1 MSNNLPPMLL
11 NDVEDQLKEIFTGNE
26 LITLTND
33 FANSVGE
40 KVTFQAVGYNSK
52 KDILSKNISDLSD
65 KSKREFFEQLKS
77 LRKVA
82 SDETLVSQ
90 INKLITGGSPSVNSA
105 RSSISFL
112 LSQYSSKINRTW
124 VDSVRFYDSKDYR
137 NSLDS
142 IRLTLE
148 LLLKEL
154 LNNNKSLE
162 NQKQALGVFLKE
174 NGISPQFTNLLLK
187 ELNMYEKIQNNEV
200 KHDVP
205 EHLSKPE
212 ITFLMNQAAIIIK
225 FLDNCNNGES

>member
-1 MSNNLPPMLL
+1 MSSNLPPMLL
-11 NDVEDQLKEIFTGNE
+11 NDVEDQLKELFTGNE

-52 KDILSKNISDLSD
+52 KDILAKNISDLSD
-65 KSKREFFEQLKS
+65 KSKLEFFEQLKS
-77 LRKVA
+77 LRKV
-82 SDETLVSQ
+82 SFDETLVSQ
-90 INKLITGGSPSVNSA
+90 INELITGGSPSVNSV

-112 LSQYSSKINRTW
+112 LSQYSSKVNRTW
-124 VDSVRFYDSKDYR
+124 VDSVRLYDSKEYR

-162 NQKQALGVFLKE
+162 NQKHALGAFLKE
-174 NGISPQFTNLLLK
+174 NGISAQFTNLFLK

-200 KHDVP
+200 KHDIP

>member
-1 MSNNLPPMLL
+1 MNVMLL

-65 KSKREFFEQLKS
+65 KSKLEFFEQLKS

-82 SDETLVSQ
+82 SDEMLVSQ
-90 INKLITGGSPSVNSA
+90 INELIIGGSPSVNSA

-154 LNNNKSLE
+154 LNNNKSLP
-162 NQKQALGVFLKE
+162 KSKTGFRSILK
-174 NGISPQFTNLLLK
+174 GKWYFSPI
-187 ELNMYEKIQNNEV
+187 Y
-200 KHDVP
+200 
-205 EHLSKPE
+205 KP
-212 ITFLMNQAAIIIK
+212 T
-225 FLDNCNNGES
+225 S